1 MVVHFEITDQPDL
14 SAKTAIADALLAHNV
29 ELLGK
34 ADIRPLAIL
43 LHADDGITVTGGL
56 WARTSFKWLY
66 VELLFVPE
74 QLRAQ
79 GLGGQLLLAAEA
91 EARERGCQGSWLET
105 FSVVAAQF
113 YEKLGYRRFGV
124 IPEYPPGNLRQFFL
138 KDL

>member
-14 SAKTAIADALLAHNV
+14 SAKTLITERLLPHNV
-29 ELLGK
+29 ELLGQ

-43 LHADDGITVTGGL
+43 LHADDGIEVVGGL

-79 GLGGQLLLAAEA
+79 GLGGRLLQAAEA
-91 EARERGCQGSWLET
+91 EARERGCHGSWLET
-105 FSVVAAQF
+105 LSIAAAPF
-113 YEKLGYRRFGV
+113 YEKLGYRRFGM
-124 IPEYPPGNLRQFFL
+124 IPEYPRGNLRQFFL